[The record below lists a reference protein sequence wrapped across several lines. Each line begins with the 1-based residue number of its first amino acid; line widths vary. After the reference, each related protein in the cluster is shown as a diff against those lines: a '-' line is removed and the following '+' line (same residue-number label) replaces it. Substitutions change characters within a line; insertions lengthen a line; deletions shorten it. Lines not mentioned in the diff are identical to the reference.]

1 MMSDRLHAGGRNR
14 LLSALRPQN
23 LDLLQ
28 PHFQRV
34 ALTRGQVLNRPGEPE
49 FVYFLTKGMTCLV
62 GETSDGHMIQSA
74 AIGSDSALNVPS
86 AARLTHTCSKALVL
100 VTGTAMRIPA
110 EWLQACARSA
120 PQIRDLIACAHSLLL
135 AQMQQ
140 TTVCNTLHGTEA
152 RLARWLLDTSWRLEA
167 QDIPITQQSLAHLL
181 GVHRGSLNA
190 TIQQLQRKGLIAQ
203 VRRGTIA
210 ITAPDRLAAECCECH
225 SRLRGC
231 ADEIM
236 HNFAA

>member
-1 MMSDRLHAGGRNR
+1 MMSDRSHAGGRNR
-14 LLSALRPQN
+14 LLSALRPHN

-34 ALTRGQVLNRPGEPE
+34 VLTRGQVLNRPGEPD
-49 FVYFLTKGMTCLV
+49 FVYFLTKGMACLV
-62 GETSDGHMIQSA
+62 GETSDGHTIQSA

-86 AARLTHTCSKALVL
+86 AARLTHSCSKALVL
-100 VTGTAMRIPA
+100 IAGTAIRIPV
-110 EWLQACARSA
+110 ERLQACAQSA
-120 PQIRDLIACAHSLLL
+120 AQIHDLIVCAHSLLL
-135 AQMQQ
+135 TQMQQ

-152 RLARWLLDTSWRLEA
+152 RLGRWLLDTSWRLEA
-167 QDIPITQQSLAHLL
+167 DDIPITQQNLAHLL

-190 TIQQLQRKGLIAQ
+190 TLQTLQRKGLIAL

-210 ITAPDRLAAECCECH
+210 ITGSGRLAAESCECH
-225 SRLRGC
+225 GRLRGC

-236 HNFAA
+236 RSLAA